1 MIGSDRAAV
10 EALLA
15 PWDGLFGGTPPFD
28 IATPKAIEL
37 AYRAA
42 IARKRAEVRAIAA
55 DPAPPG
61 FANTIAALEDAGSE
75 LRRVQCLFDV
85 FFKTRNTGEM
95 REVERRVAPLAPAL
109 EDEIAQDRAL
119 WERVRAVFNAGDSAG
134 LSADQRRVTE
144 VVYERLRRRGA
155 GVDPA
160 AGKRLAQINHRIAEL
175 SVIFSQNVLADEE
188 NRIVQLDGEDDL
200 AGLSEE
206 LRQTLAA
213 AAREGGLDGWV
224 VPNRRAVVV
233 PFLTLSL
240 RRDLREKV
248 WRMWVGRGAH
258 PGERDNRPVIA
269 EILRLRGEKARLL
282 GFENYACFAAAD
294 RMVGTPEAALDLVT
308 RVWRGVI
315 ESTCG
320 RLAELQALAEADE
333 TGAALAPWDRRYYAE
348 RLRRDRFELDADAV
362 SAHLSLDSMCQA
374 MFWAAGRLYG
384 LEFSEVGGVPVC
396 HPDIRVFAV
405 HRHREPAGLLWL
417 DLYARPGKVSGG
429 WMQEYRAAE
438 SFRGRVLP
446 LVSINLNLAEPAN
459 GEAALLSWENA
470 RVLFH
475 EFGHALHGL
484 CCEARF
490 RSLGSFEL
498 NPDVVE
504 LPSILNE
511 RWLSTPELVERFAR
525 HYRTGESM
533 PPDLVRSIEVAD
545 RFDPAEGTTATLDY
559 LATAVVDLKLHLA
572 ADGREVDP
580 ARLEEQVLADLG
592 LPAAVDP
599 LHRAAHLRHAFAGLF
614 EDRYASGYYSY
625 LWAEMLA
632 ADIAEVFRRSTA
644 GLYDTEVAGRYLNSI
659 LGVGASVPPG
669 AAFRSF
675 MGRDPD
681 PAALMRTLCVAET
694 EGRNRRSR
702 P

>member
-15 PWDGLFGGTPPFD
+15 PWYGPFGGTPPFD
-28 IATPKAIEL
+28 IATPKAIEF

-42 IARKRAEVRAIAA
+42 VARKRAEVRAIAA
-55 DPAPPG
+55 DPSPPG
-61 FANTIAALEDAGSE
+61 FDNTIAAFEDAGSE

-85 FFKTRNTGEM
+85 FSKTKNSGEM
-95 REVERRVAPLAPAL
+95 REVEQRVAPLASAL

-119 WERVRAVFNAGDSAG
+119 WERVRAVFDAGDRAG

-144 VVYERLRRRGA
+144 VLHERLRRRGA
-155 GVDPA
+155 GLDPD
-160 AGKRLAQINHRIAEL
+160 AGERLSQVNHRIAEL

-188 NRIVQLDGEDDL
+188 NRIVQLEGEDDL
-200 AGLSEE
+200 AGLSEG

-248 WRMWVGRGAH
+248 WRMWIGRGAH
-258 PGERDNRPVIA
+258 AGGHDNRPVVA
-269 EILRLRGEKARLL
+269 EILQLRGEKARLL
-282 GFENYACFAAAD
+282 GFESFAHFAAAD
-294 RMVGTPEAALDLVT
+294 RMCGSPEAALDLVA
-308 RVWRGVI
+308 RVWHGVI
-315 ESTCG
+315 EPTRR
-320 RLAELQALAEADE
+320 RLADLQVLAEANDP
-333 TGAALAPWDRRYYAE
+333 GVILAPWDRRYYAE

-362 SAHLSLDSMCQA
+362 SAHLSLDSMCEA
-374 MFWAAGRLYG
+374 MFWVAGRLYD
-384 LEFSEVGGVPVC
+384 LEFSEVDGLPVC
-396 HPDIRVFAV
+396 HPGIRVFAV
-405 HRHREPAGLLWL
+405 HRNREPAGLLWL

-446 LVSINLNLAEPAN
+446 LVSINLNLPESAP
-459 GEAALLSWENA
+459 GEAVLLSWENA

-484 CCEARF
+484 CCEAPYP
-490 RSLGSFEL
+490 SLGSFEL

-511 RWLSTPELVERFAR
+511 RWLSTPELLERFAR
-525 HYRTGESM
+525 HHRTGQPM
-533 PPDLVRSIEVAD
+533 PPELVRSIEAAD

-572 ADGREVDP
+572 ADGREIDP
-580 ARLEEQVLADLG
+580 VRLEEQVLSDLVFRMLSTRSTGHCTSGTPLPDSSRTGTPPATTPTCGPRCSLRMSPGSSSVRRRPLRRGGRRAVPQLDSQCRPQRPGRVGIPQLHGSRPRPCSVDAQGRRDEHDASWLG
-592 LPAAVDP
+592 L
-599 LHRAAHLRHAFAGLF
+599 
-614 EDRYASGYYSY
+614 
-625 LWAEMLA
+625 
-632 ADIAEVFRRSTA
+632 
-644 GLYDTEVAGRYLNSI
+644 
-659 LGVGASVPPG
+659 
-669 AAFRSF
+669 
-675 MGRDPD
+675 
-681 PAALMRTLCVAET
+681 
-694 EGRNRRSR
+694 
-702 P
+702 